1 MSLIKFNKN
10 RFPWNSDLVDFFDRD
25 NLFNDDFFN
34 LEKSLPAMNVKEHDD
49 DFEIELASPGFEKK
63 DFKITMNDD
72 ILEVSAEKSAAEE
85 EKEDDYTRKEFN
97 YRAFRRA
104 LQLPKT
110 VDDSKD
116 VKATYKNGILKL
128 QLMKK
133 EEAKEKPKRVI
144 EVA

>member
-1 MSLIKFNKN
+1 
-10 RFPWNSDLVDFFDRD
+10 
-25 NLFNDDFFN
+25 
-34 LEKSLPAMNVKEHDD
+34 MNVKEHED

-63 DFKITMNDD
+63 DFEITLKDD
-72 ILEVSAEKSAAEE
+72 ILEVAAEKKAEQE
-85 EKEDDYTRKEFN
+85 ENEDDYTRKEFN
-97 YRAFRRA
+97 YRSFRRS

-128 QLMKK
+128 QLSKK
-133 EEAKEKPKRVI
+133 EAAKRKAKRKI

>member
-10 RFPWNSDLVDFFDRD
+10 RFPWNNNLVDFFDRD
-25 NLFNDDFFN
+25 TLFNDDFFN
-34 LEKSLPAMNVKEHDD
+34 MEKSLPAMNVKEHET

-63 DFKITMNDD
+63 DFEIIMNDD
-72 ILEVSAEKSAAEE
+72 ILEVSAEKSKEEE
-85 EKEDDYTRKEFN
+85 EKDDDYTRKEFN
-97 YRAFRRA
+97 YRSFKRS

-110 VDDSKD
+110 VDASKD

-128 QLMKK
+128 QFMKK
-133 EEAKEKPKRVI
+133 EEAKEKSKRVI